1 MGDGTEDK
9 EKPQAAETSGGGA
22 EVSAGDESASAG
34 GGAPTTM
41 GKMVIPDLTP
51 MTIGQNDNVKAM
63 IKVSQEAS
71 KALQSIVASQR
82 QALEA
87 ALKNMQVS
95 VQESSGN
102 AAIPSGKIPTIE
114 VPIQNLKITI
124 DNFCTSAETLS
135 ASTTKNFDTLSE
147 TVNKSLTTIEE
158 VATKFSGG

>member
-1 MGDGTEDK
+1 MVDGTEDK
-9 EKPQAAETSGGGA
+9 ETPQAAEKREGGK
-22 EVSAGDESASAG
+22 DASAG

-63 IKVSQEAS
+63 IEVTQEAS
-71 KALQSIVASQR
+71 QALQSIVTSQR

-87 ALKNMQVS
+87 ALKNLQIS

-102 AAIPSGKIPTIE
+102 AAIPSGKIPPIE
-114 VPIQNLKITI
+114 VPIQNLKMTI

-135 ASTTKNFDTLSE
+135 ASTTKNFDTLSAA
-147 TVNKSLTTIEE
+147 VNKSLATIEE